1 LALNMHMDEMDVF
14 DNTSYMRYYRGV
26 MYATQWQRNVKNLS
40 SWRIIHQKGSHIKV
54 GKNGDRETIPMHK
67 ELKKGL
73 EQKLLKRIG
82 YKR

>member
-1 LALNMHMDEMDVF
+1 MP
-14 DNTSYMRYYRGV
+14 
-26 MYATQWQRNVKNLS
+26 LS
-40 SWRIIHQKGSHIKV
+40 GKEILKIYLHAGWRIIHQKGSHIKV